1 STSAVTLR
9 ARIRLESDI
18 RMFPV
23 PSNNFLTLQSYGGT
37 DQINNEADQLSV
49 FDVTGRRVI
58 FLRAN
63 ELKEMGSLRSG
74 INLDTSD
81 LTNGVM

>member
-1 STSAVTLR
+1 
-9 ARIRLESDI
+9 
-18 RMFPV
+18 MFPV